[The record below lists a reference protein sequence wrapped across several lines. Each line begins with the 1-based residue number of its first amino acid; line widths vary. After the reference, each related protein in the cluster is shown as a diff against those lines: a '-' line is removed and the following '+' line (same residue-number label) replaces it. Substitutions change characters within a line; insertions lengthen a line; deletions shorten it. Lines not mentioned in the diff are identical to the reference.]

1 MVHNPSNL
9 YGGNAVV
16 VNSQPSTNLAIQLLA
31 KQQAKKDALNQYYS
45 KLSDNTATE
54 EDKMRPIDIQEGWGK
69 KLNDYQTFFMNPDN
83 KSKIL
88 KPSLDGY
95 KTLNQFNAMHT
106 DLIADARNSKDRL
119 AQEKLVNVHRL
130 SGKWNPT
137 DNDMNE
143 THNLSKSI
151 YDPTRL
157 VNENDPTTGM
167 PITREPSVNNL
178 SVNVPAYDANKES
191 QFSKSAIGGVKTGKT
206 YDESNARVDKKT
218 GEIYLPYKEG
228 YTPEAMK
235 SIADNAGRA
244 ASVKNTPA
252 NVYYDHLK
260 DDANFVSSANPA
272 YQSVYGKTNPDGS
285 ENIIDT
291 PQKAAAADYLI
302 KSAQSGKT
310 GEDKVTDWQTK
321 QRLGQQFGMNKM
333 YANDALIRGRQQ
345 LGLKYREAASDY
357 NRAATSGEQEGIL
370 NKYIDNSVN
379 AGTNKFKG
387 TQFDGANIGGTH
399 YEGKLI
405 DVPHEV
411 KYENGIYLGK
421 DKQGND
427 LGWKYPDSYMVTNDK
442 KIFIPIFFEKDKNNN
457 PLKTPSGHF
466 IIDQDTKPKD
476 IQQLKVP
483 LAKALLTK
491 KQTGGEV
498 VDDGSDDPSTELTG
512 GDARDQNSPAPAK
525 QNNKSY
531 NVQGKSYSHKD
542 LLNGGWTEDQ
552 INKAVKSGKI
562 K

>member
-137 DNDMNE
+137 DSDMNE

-228 YTPEAMK
+228 YTSEAMK

-260 DDANFVSSANPA
+260 DDANFVSTANPA

-321 QRLGQQFGMNKM
+321 QRLGQQFSRQEQQRSFDHAVAMQKVGFDHTDAKSEKEQTQNNQWIDGFI
-333 YANDALIRGRQQ
+333 NDGVSKSKNYPVINGVRTVPLDPVSSKALAKGQIQPSAMSISDDGNIFTPI
-345 LGLKYREAASDY
+345 YPTYDASG
-357 NRAATSGEQEGIL
+357 NPTPTP
-370 NKYIDNSVN
+370 N
-379 AGTNKFKG
+379 ASLS
-387 TQFDGANIGGTH
+387 QPMDR
-399 YEGKLI
+399 
-405 DVPHEV
+405 
-411 KYENGIYLGK
+411 NGIKLALGYK
-421 DKQGND
+421 TLSKKD
-427 LGWKYPDSYMVTNDK
+427 LGNAMKQET
-442 KIFIPIFFEKDKNNN
+442 
-457 PLKTPSGHF
+457 TPE
-466 IIDQDTKPKD
+466 Q
-476 IQQLKVP
+476 
-483 LAKALLTK
+483 
-491 KQTGGEV
+491 
-498 VDDGSDDPSTELTG
+498 
-512 GDARDQNSPAPAK
+512 
-525 QNNKSY
+525 SY
-531 NVQGKSYSHKD
+531 NVKGKTYSHKD